1 MRRLTLSQIT
11 PIHRLLT
18 PRTSPI
24 QAELISKHAPTAP
37 RIALF
42 GLMISLTAC
51 SLFGSGDSEIPL
63 SVEQRTARIA
73 ALHAAISQDHETLE
87 ALITEPR
94 TDDAPELHENPELE
108 TIATRL
114 SQNERE
120 LAHLEAG
127 ARNEAK

>member
-1 MRRLTLSQIT
+1 
-11 PIHRLLT
+11 
-18 PRTSPI
+18 
-24 QAELISKHAPTAP
+24 
-37 RIALF
+37 
-42 GLMISLTAC
+42 MISLTAC

-94 TDDAPELHENPELE
+94 THDAPELHENPELE